1 MRSGLALAILGLC
14 SLAVARGRDD
24 RGDDDHGNDGDDDD
38 GTNVSG
44 ASANST
50 STPTGTAT
58 NTSSNSTSG
67 LTGGTVCTTYLCI
80 SGVVNGSTTT
90 YTLQST
96 GKADLGWMAMGFG
109 STMANTPMVIMW
121 PNSDGSITLSQRMAP
136 AEVMPTVVANPP
148 RVATADPSASDLTG
162 STPKMTFTIPS
173 GGSASQDII
182 WAFGTTNPDDSA
194 VDATLVQHLDSG
206 PTKIDLSQS
215 LSSNSTGNQ
224 NPVTDPNAST
234 GTVFPPLQPFQKM
247 IIAHAL
253 LCTIGFL
260 IVLPAG
266 GLLARYARTF
276 TNTWFT
282 GHWIFQFGLAGPVIV
297 TGVGLGIG
305 AVSKAGAPHLNDTH
319 KKWGVAIFVLYFA
332 QLALGAIIH
341 WVKPTSWTVG
351 RRRPL
356 QNYLHAVF
364 GILIIGLAFYQVR
377 SGYRSEW
384 PATSG
389 RPPIDNGANIVWYVW
404 VVLVPVLYIA
414 GLAFLPRQL
423 RQERPHKQAPSDEF
437 TMREREYGQP
447 RYSD

>member
-1 MRSGLALAILGLC
+1 M
-14 SLAVARGRDD
+14 
-24 RGDDDHGNDGDDDD
+24 
-38 GTNVSG
+38 
-44 ASANST
+44 
-50 STPTGTAT
+50 
-58 NTSSNSTSG
+58 
-67 LTGGTVCTTYLCI
+67 CI

-90 YTLQST
+90 YTLQSI

-136 AEVMPTVVANPP
+136 QEVMPTVVANPP

-173 GGSASQDII
+173 DGSTSQNII
-182 WAFGTTNPDDSA
+182 WAFGTINPDDSA
-194 VDATLVQHLDSG
+194 VDATLQQHLDSG

-215 LSSNSTGNQ
+215 LSSNSTSNQ

-234 GTVFPPLQPFQKM
+234 GSVFPPLQPFQKM

-260 IVLPAG
+260 ILLPAG

-276 TNTWFT
+276 TNIWFT

-297 TGVGLGIG
+297 AGVGLGIG
-305 AVSKAGAPHLNDTH
+305 AVSKAGAPHLNDDH

-332 QLALGAIIH
+332 QLVLGAIIH

-356 QNYLHAVF
+356 QNYLHAIF
-364 GILIIGLAFYQVR
+364 GILIVGLAFYQVR
-377 SGYRSEW
+377 SGYHSEW
-384 PATSG
+384 PTTSG
-389 RPPIDNGANIVWYVW
+389 RPPIDNGANIVWCVW

-414 GLAFLPRQL
+414 GLAFLPRQI

-437 TMREREYGQP
+437 TMREREYQP